1 MSDYDHLD
9 SLQLIKIL
17 ELRDKKFAALEKR
30 FKNFAEQVNNVL
42 AQINIEN
49 KARIAEL
56 EAENDR
62 LADDCVRMS
71 EPITRNGRLVA
82 DIERIAELEEERD
95 QWQES
100 SGQNYVRA
108 TEAEMLCD
116 RADEIMARYRHEAE
130 VDRLRIAQLE
140 AGLYRIRDFNNEAP
154 GPAMQDIARNAL
166 KESDE

>member
-1 MSDYDHLD
+1 MSDLPGRPKSAPGLAPAQWYVYALD
-9 SLQLIKIL
+9 C
-17 ELRDKKFAALEKR
+17 E
-30 FKNFAEQVNNVL
+30 
-42 AQINIEN
+42 
-49 KARIAEL
+49 
-56 EAENDR
+56 
-62 LADDCVRMS
+62 
-71 EPITRNGRLVA
+71 
-82 DIERIAELEEERD
+82 ERIAELEEERD

-140 AGLYRIRDFNNEAP
+140 AGLYRIRDFDTDTP
-154 GPAMQDIARNAL
+154 GPAMQDIARQAL